1 MAFAPVRQKRIAAEI
16 VGQLKAALLSGRF
29 KPGERLPTEREL
41 TNRFRVS
48 RVVVREALRELEITG
63 HVRIL
68 QGPNGGA
75 YVTGGST
82 DPIQRAFLDMFRYG
96 KLSVAELIRSRR
108 IIECETARQAA
119 RPIRS
124 RAARRLEEALAAERE
139 ERGTHADFVSSRIE
153 IHRILA
159 RENGNRLLE
168 VLAGALLRLTAE
180 VILVVKPPQQV
191 IHRPEEHAAIV
202 QAVVSGDPES
212 AAEAMGRHLER
223 MGRRLARL
231 EGAYRRKM
239 ARAAS
244 SGSAAPPGIA

>member
-1 MAFAPVRQKRIAAEI
+1 MVFAPVRQKRIAAEI
-16 VGQLKAALLSGRF
+16 VGQIKAALLSGRF

-41 TNRFRVS
+41 THRFHVS

-108 IIECETARQAA
+108 IIECETAREAA
-119 RPIRS
+119 RRIRS
-124 RAARRLEEALAAERE
+124 RAARRLEAALAAERQDH
-139 ERGTHADFVSSRIE
+139 GTHADVVSSRIE

-159 RENGNRLLE
+159 RESGNRLLE
-168 VLAGALLRLTAE
+168 VLASALLGLTAE

-212 AAEAMGRHLER
+212 AAEAMARHLER
-223 MGRRLARL
+223 MGRRIARL

-244 SGSAAPPGIA
+244 SGSAVPPEVA